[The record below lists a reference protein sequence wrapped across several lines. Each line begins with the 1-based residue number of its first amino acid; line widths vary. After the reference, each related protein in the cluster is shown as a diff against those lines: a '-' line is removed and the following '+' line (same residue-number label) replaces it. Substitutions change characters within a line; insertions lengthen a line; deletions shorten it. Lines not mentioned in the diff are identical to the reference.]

1 MRGAAERAVQV
12 YANGKE
18 PIWNWFWR
26 CHGWGLLGRMMAAL
40 GAVEMI
46 GLLGFSQLQS
56 EGGLLTFFFILSV
69 MPALLAVIMGLA
81 LGIGF
86 VVSLDKGQQRRS
98 RHQKIRRVVE
108 QVPGEEIAAPED
120 EAR

>member
-1 MRGAAERAVQV
+1 MRGAAERGVQV
-12 YANGKE
+12 YPNGKE

-26 CHGWGLLGRMMAAL
+26 CHGWGLLGRVMAAL

-69 MPALLAVIMGLA
+69 MVI
-81 LGIGF
+81 
-86 VVSLDKGQQRRS
+86 VSFLFQAFDVDGEGGGS
-98 RHQKIRRVVE
+98 
-108 QVPGEEIAAPED
+108 PG
-120 EAR
+120 